1 VAFSAKRLESCGK
14 AVEGWLDG
22 PLADGLDG

>member
-1 VAFSAKRLESCGK
+1 VAFSAKWLKSRGK

-22 PLADGLDG
+22 PLADGPGG

>member
-1 VAFSAKRLESCGK
+1 VAFSAKSLESCGK

-22 PLADGLDG
+22 SLADGLGG